1 MARKDDILKSFLTHE
16 LLENKYDLVRN
27 ELPSTIREA
36 LNSNK
41 PIIKAIALIVE
52 GLDGTSTVTDSV
64 LRNQVTQFLN
74 EHYGN

>member
-16 LLENKYDLVRN
+16 ILETKYELKKD
-27 ELPSTIREA
+27 ELPSSIREA
-36 LNSNK
+36 LNSEK

-52 GLDGTSTVTDSV
+52 GLDGTSPVTDSV

-74 EHYGN
+74 EAL

>member
-1 MARKDDILKSFLTHE
+1 MARKDEIFKNFISHE
-16 LLENKYDLVRN
+16 LLKSKY
-27 ELPSTIREA
+27 ELNMDDVPNTIREA
-36 LNSNK
+36 LSSDE

-52 GLDGTSTVTDSV
+52 GSDGLKPVTDKV

>member
-16 LLENKYDLVRN
+16 LLENKYELKKE
-27 ELPSTIREA
+27 ELPNTVREA
-36 LNSNK
+36 LNSDK

-52 GLDGTSTVTDSV
+52 GLDGTSPVTDSV

-74 EHYGN
+74 EAL